1 MEAFRI
7 VRPSYARQT
16 CADLPQLKPLCVPL
30 MGLRPLTPQ
39 TQTIAHSHLVR
50 LLAALQGTTN
60 PKEAFT
66 PSLVRYTLFPLTHL
80 LTRNNPAGRK
90 EGEVGFIADRTME
103 VLFRCLAW
111 IMQRWW
117 ESGDEV
123 DVRVWEQLW
132 RMVVLILGGPIG
144 SEARHEPRAEETAE
158 AGVELLQVLVC
169 AEPSEEMRDA
179 VFGPGRRLLPVLF
192 HTVSTLVEVSTT
204 AISPYVSQTALQA
217 LDSLL
222 DKWFADDDKARILA
236 GIMPGII
243 SAIVKIISGA
253 PSVAQPRGM
262 QTAWNDVSATKGR
275 TNRKAPTTDVACAG
289 LRLFSKVVILTIGD
303 APLIACNVLTSQV
316 TDLESLV
323 SDLTVN
329 DSDDRTLIGSPTLST
344 SSSQT
349 LNRADPFPPLTPS
362 YLAFTRTQLAH
373 SLNALLPPLTTHHA
387 SRVRLALVDAL
398 SRIAHECARAL
409 DNEDS
414 PVQDILLST
423 LLTLGSPYE
432 PSPEVTSRARSVLQ
446 DLMQERRVQTRLRAI
461 LERELGAFPAAVQA
475 HSERRIAACVDVI
488 MTLSILARQSGA
500 VAIRRDFAHLL
511 GPNGGVVKWSW
522 PLLACLELAR
532 PVEME
537 AEQTT
542 DGTTRAW
549 DLARVEGGS
558 VAESLSSGGEAPT
571 EAFPRMTLVH
581 VESRTTVDR
590 IAGMLEALGGAAGV
604 SGVATVEQLLTVAGS
619 RRGGPVASAALW
631 VVGRIVDGLAG
642 ADAADEKRV
651 RRASRRIVDLVVQF
665 DDDADLPMDSPEE
678 PSSEV
683 TTIERRRGLGTISKL
698 LDDSKRT
705 PTAAADRSRRA
716 HAAVHRELVTCLHLS
731 LLASCAR
738 ILSTSFRRHLD
749 ATLYI
754 ILSHLGSPHA
764 FVRRY
769 AQVALGHVS
778 YHAGYASA
786 QNLILDNV
794 DYVINRVSQRMTY
807 DRLDT
812 LAPMVLISMIKL
824 VGEPIVPLV
833 QDIIADIFDALD
845 DFHGYAL
852 LASTVLAVMD
862 TLMKAMAAEVPTA
875 EAKGMTSTSV
885 RMRPAPDPARDFA
898 TFTSWYAE
906 RAVKARQTMDELLER
921 APEEPWDR
929 PKETK
934 KTADEGPS
942 NASGDTET
950 PPTRAQ
956 EVCIQMMQKSIYFL
970 THANPFITARV
981 LSLFASGVPVLI
993 SQERESDA
1001 LPLIHQAWPSIL
1013 NRLQDPA
1020 PFVRT
1025 EAAALVE
1032 CLARWTGDFM
1042 SRRILDDA
1050 WPIFRQLLA
1059 AQQKHDD
1066 SSALAKRGVRGTT
1079 SGYTVSHRIY
1089 LCIIHAMQLVVQRV
1103 PIADDL
1109 FWEIVL
1115 AFRPFLDSRVHPELG
1130 SAAVKMYRCMAERD
1144 EDAVWLALNAT
1155 MGTVIAD
1162 QPLPT
1167 YLREPGLDIR
1177 HGVELIV

>member
-1 MEAFRI
+1 
-7 VRPSYARQT
+7 
-16 CADLPQLKPLCVPL
+16 
-30 MGLRPLTPQ
+30 
-39 TQTIAHSHLVR
+39 
-50 LLAALQGTTN
+50 
-60 PKEAFT
+60 
-66 PSLVRYTLFPLTHL
+66 
-80 LTRNNPAGRK
+80 
-90 EGEVGFIADRTME
+90 ME
-103 VLFRCLAW
+103 VLFECLAW
-111 IMQRWW
+111 VMRRWW
-117 ESGDEV
+117 EGGEEV
-123 DVRVWEQLW
+123 DVRIWEQLW

-144 SEARHEPRAEETAE
+144 SDSRHEPRAEETTE
-158 AGVELLQVLVC
+158 AGIKLMEVLLC
-169 AEPSEEMRDA
+169 SEPSEEMREA

-192 HTVSTLVEVSTT
+192 HTISTLVEITTT
-204 AISPYVSQTALQA
+204 AISRHVVQQSLHV
-217 LDSLL
+217 LDFLL
-222 DKWFADDDKARILA
+222 EKWFADDDKARVLA
-236 GIMPGII
+236 GVMPGII

-253 PSVAQPRGM
+253 PSVAEPRGM
-262 QTAWNDVSATKGR
+262 QTAWNDISATKQR
-275 TNRKAPTTDVACAG
+275 PTRKPPTTDVACAA
-289 LRLFSKVVILTIGD
+289 LQLFSTVVVLTIGD
-303 APLIACNVLTSQV
+303 APLIACGVLASQV

-323 SDLTVN
+323 GDLTVN
-329 DSDDRTLIGSPTLST
+329 DSDDRTLLGSPTPSASST
-344 SSSQT
+344 QT
-349 LNRADPFPPLTPS
+349 LQNRADPFPQLTPT
-362 YLAFTRTQLAH
+362 YLAYTRTQLTH
-373 SLNALLPPLTTHHA
+373 SLNALLPTLTTHHA
-387 SRVRLALVDAL
+387 PRVRLALVDAL
-398 SRIAHECARAL
+398 SRITQACARAL
-409 DNEDS
+409 DSDES
-414 PVQDILLST
+414 AVQDILLTT
-423 LLTLGSPYE
+423 LLGLGSPYE
-432 PSPEVTSRARSVLQ
+432 PSPDVSLRARSVIR
-446 DLMQERRVQTRLRAI
+446 DWMQERRVQIRLRTI
-461 LERELGAFPAAVQA
+461 LEREIGAFPAAVQA
-475 HSERRIAACVDVI
+475 HSERRIGSCVDVI
-488 MTLSILARQSGA
+488 MTLAALARESDA
-500 VAIRRDFAHLL
+500 NALRRDFAHLL

-537 AEQTT
+537 TDQAA
-542 DGTTRAW
+542 DGTTRPW
-549 DLARVEGGS
+549 DLARIENGS
-558 VAESLSSGGEAPT
+558 VMDSISSDAPT

-604 SGVATVEQLLTVAGS
+604 SGVATVEQLLAVAGA
-619 RRGGPVASAALW
+619 RRGGAVASSALW
-631 VVGRIVDGLAG
+631 VVGRIVDGLAET
-642 ADAADEKRV
+642 DAGDVKRV
-651 RRASRRIVDLVVQF
+651 KRAARRIVDLVVQF
-665 DDDADLPMDSPEE
+665 DEDVDLPLDSPEE
-678 PSSEV
+678 PSIEV
-683 TTIERRRGLGTISKL
+683 TTVERRRGLGTISKL

-705 PTAAADRSRRA
+705 PTAAADTSRRA

-754 ILSHLGSPHA
+754 ILSYLGSPHA

-769 AQVALGHVS
+769 AQVALAHVS

-824 VGEPIVPLV
+824 VGELIVPLV

-862 TLMKAMAAEVPTA
+862 TLMKAMAAEVPAAGTI
-875 EAKGMTSTSV
+875 KGSTSTSV
-885 RMRPAPDPARDFA
+885 RLRRAPDPPRDFA
-898 TFTSWYAE
+898 AFTAWYAD

-929 PKETK
+929 PKDAPEN
-934 KTADEGPS
+934 ADEGPS
-942 NASGDTET
+942 NASADTET

-956 EVCIQMMQKSIYFL
+956 EVCIQMMQKSVYFL

-993 SQERESDA
+993 SQEREADA

-1020 PFVRT
+1020 SFVRT

-1059 AQQKHDD
+1059 AQKQHDD
-1066 SSALAKRGVRGTT
+1066 HSALAKRGLRGTT
-1079 SGYTVSHRIY
+1079 SGYTVSHRLY
-1089 LCIIHAMQLVVQRV
+1089 LSIIHAMHLVVQKV

-1115 AFRPFLDSRVHPELG
+1115 DLRPFLDSRVHPELG
-1130 SAAVKMYRCMAERD
+1130 GAAVKMYRSMAERD

-1162 QPLPT
+1162 QPLPV
-1167 YLREPGLDIR
+1167 YLRELGLDIR
-1177 HGVELIV
+1177 HGVELVV